1 MADDITFDRDLDA
14 APGEVSE
21 LSPLIRRIICNNPS
35 AFTFKG
41 TCSYIV
47 GRGRV
52 AIIDPGPNDPQHV
65 AALLDAVKN
74 ETVTHIVVTHTH
86 RDHSPA
92 AAAVKAATGAI
103 ITGCGPHRASR
114 PLRPGETAAME
125 AGGDTDYRPDVEMR
139 EDDVVEGAGFR
150 LVAIETPGHAANH
163 TAFVLPQE
171 NVLFSGDHVMAW
183 STSVVG
189 PPGGNMRQY
198 MASLEKLRERGETR
212 YWPGHGGPVKD
223 PRRYVRALIT
233 HRRQREAAI
242 LGRLKAGD
250 TKIRVIVPKLYEGV
264 PQNLHAAAGMSVLAH
279 LEDLVERGIVKT
291 DGAPAIDGD
300 FRLAG

>member
-14 APGEVSE
+14 SAGEVSE
-21 LSPLIRRIICNNPS
+21 LSPLIRRVICNNPS

-47 GRGRV
+47 GRGKV
-52 AIIDPGPNDPQHV
+52 AIIDPGPDDPAHV
-65 AALLDAVKN
+65 AALLAAVKN

-92 AAAVKAATGAI
+92 AAAVKAATGAVI
-103 ITGCGPHRASR
+103 AGCGPHRTAR
-114 PLRPGETAAME
+114 PLAPGETAME
-125 AGGDTDYRPDVEMR
+125 GGGDTDYRPDREMR
-139 EDDVVEGAGFR
+139 EGDVLDGAGFR

-163 TAFVLPQE
+163 TAFALPEE

-189 PPGGNMRQY
+189 PPGGSMRQY
-198 MASLEKLRERGETR
+198 MQSLEKLKGRDEAR

-223 PRRYVRALIT
+223 PRRYVRALIN

-250 TKIRVIVPKLYEGV
+250 TNIRVIVPKLYEGV

-279 LEDLVERGIVKT
+279 LEDLVERGLVTT
-291 DGAPAIDGD
+291 DGAPRIDGA
-300 FRLAG
+300 FRPAG